1 MNLVNTTSKVRKQ
14 EISVDSAALFDI
26 LLIALMM
33 TLLGSKFVAATGLG
47 ISFGGDGR
55 TDLPRMGAPDSAVA
69 NSGMDVLSARGDS
82 MLIFDGAIYTID
94 SFRKSFSGAGGPA
107 RRGTLLIKADR
118 NLSVQTLVEI
128 CEAAKSAGFENA
140 VIAAEPDERR

>member
-94 SFRKSFSGAGGPA
+94 SFRKSFSGAGEPA
-107 RRGTLLIKADR
+107 RRTLLIKADR